1 MQNRVSKDREGSS
14 MTTFV
19 AYSERAEIVYIKF
32 LIVHSFVRS
41 FVLGTMHQN
50 QEMKWQWKKYE
61 RNDLL
66 EAGQNF
72 HN

>member
-1 MQNRVSKDREGSS
+1 

-19 AYSERAEIVYIKF
+19 AYSERAEIVCIKF
-32 LIVHSFVRS
+32 LIVHSFVH
-41 FVLGTMHQN
+41 LAAMHD

-66 EAGQNF
+66 EAGKHSYN
-72 HN
+72 

>member
-1 MQNRVSKDREGSS
+1 

-19 AYSERAEIVYIKF
+19 AYSERAEIVCIKF
-32 LIVHSFVRS
+32 LIGHSFVR
-41 FVLGTMHQN
+41 LGTTRN

-61 RNDLL
+61 INDLL
-66 EAGQNF
+66 EAGKNS